1 MSTNHQLNSKSIA
14 RIAAI
19 QTIYQYETLDRT
31 VDINTLLTNVIN
43 FYKDNDVK
51 SDHEINSLSNLKLKP
66 SISYMNELVEFTS
79 NNLVQ
84 VDKIIEEHLSAEW
97 TLEKLPKLLLAILR
111 VSVSEIKYFPET
123 PRKVVI
129 NEYTDIASEMV
140 DDSQVGFVNSL
151 LDKYAENKG

>member
-1 MSTNHQLNSKSIA
+1 MSTNHQLNSKSLA

-19 QTIYQYETLDRT
+19 QTIYQYETLDRA
-31 VDINTLLTNVIN
+31 VNINTLLTNVID

-51 SDHEINSLSNLKLKP
+51 SDHEINDLSNLKLKP
-66 SISYMNELVEFTS
+66 SIGYMHELVEFTS

-84 VDKIIEEHLSAEW
+84 IDKIIEEHLSSEW

-129 NEYTDIASEMV
+129 NEYTDIASEMI

-151 LDKYAENKG
+151 LDKYSEHKG